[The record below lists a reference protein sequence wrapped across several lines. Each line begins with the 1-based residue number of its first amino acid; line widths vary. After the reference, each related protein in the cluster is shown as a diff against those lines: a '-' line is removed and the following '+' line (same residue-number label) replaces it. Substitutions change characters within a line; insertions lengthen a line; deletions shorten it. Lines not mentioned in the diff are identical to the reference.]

1 MDHCLSQSRVL
12 LEKKYNLEEK
22 YNLQNKKNA
31 KLNKPRRRLG
41 VAEGGVKLR
50 RLGVAEG
57 GVRTT
62 PEQIV
67 TKIILCIKLPE

>member
-41 VAEGGVKLR
+41 VAEGGV
-50 RLGVAEG
+50 
-57 GVRTT
+57 RTT